1 MRDTFFE
8 STQIEFPIASHSPLV
23 STMMV
28 SRAAPAFHSQV
39 IVVGAGVIGLAITRA
54 LAKAGKEVLLLEKD
68 SHICTETSSRNSE
81 VIHAGLYYPH
91 ASQKAKFCVKGKQLL
106 YQYCEE
112 RGIVHRKCGKLIVA
126 TTKDQLT
133 DHLPSLLKKAHQNG
147 VTDVRMLSREDV
159 RILEPEVECFG
170 GLFSPSTGVLD
181 SHSFYLNLLT
191 DVEDNGATVILRSK
205 VEDAD
210 VIDNKVCLNIDGDW
224 LSADTVINCAG
235 LHSHDIASKIHK
247 LSNTGDDESTISWHP
262 PKQYFAKGTYFRLDG
277 KSPFRHLIYPV
288 PEPGGLGIHA
298 TIDWSGTG
306 TKFGPDVEWLDH
318 EILPQEI
325 NYDPNPSSRDKFAA
339 AIQKYYPDLP
349 KERLQPDY
357 VGKCKNLFLC
367 FFF

>member
-1 MRDTFFE
+1 MRDTFF
-8 STQIEFPIASHSPLV
+8 SSNQPKSNFPSRHSPLV
-23 STMMV
+23 STMIV

-39 IVVGAGVIGLAITRA
+39 IVVGAGVIGLAITRV

-81 VIHAGLYYPH
+81 VIHAGLYYPQQ
-91 ASQKAKFCVKGKQLL
+91 SQKAKFCFEGKQLL

-112 RGIVHRKCGKLIVA
+112 RGIIHRKCGKIIVA
-126 TTKDQLT
+126 STKDQLS
-133 DHLPSLLKKAHQNG
+133 DHLPSLLKKAHKNG

-170 GLFSPSTGVLD
+170 GLFSPSTGILD

-210 VIDNKVCLNIDGDW
+210 VIDNKVCLNIDGNW

-235 LHSHDIASKIHK
+235 LHSHNIAAKIHK
-247 LSNTGDDESTISWHP
+247 QSKDDDTTTWQP

-318 EILPQEI
+318 NTLPQDI
-325 NYDPNPSSRDKFAA
+325 NYDPNPRSRDKFAE

-349 KERLQPDY
+349 RERLQPDY
-357 VGKCKNLFLC
+357 VGKCEDLLLCKLF
-367 FFF
+367 